1 MVRINEENVQ
11 REKIMKRVKQ
21 TFAVFLALL
30 MLITALPIQASAA
43 KRIAAPSVS
52 ISTGDNA
59 FTVSWKAVKGA
70 SAYEIYYT
78 TDAKFKKGIK
88 KTKTKKTKATI
99 KKLKGYKKYYV
110 RVKTC
115 KGKKKKP
122 ASAYSKT
129 VSVITNV
136 RPTSI
141 KSLTAGQASFSVKL
155 GEAKNCK
162 YQLQYATNSK
172 FSGAKTVNKD
182 YTNFAVTRLGNSTG
196 KPVTVYVRVRSYR
209 ANKGKNVYTAW
220 TGSKKVTTKQV
231 TFPKAAKVDSVST
244 ALSGTQASLTV
255 NFFHYDGLTTAYRV
269 QVATDNTFRNVV
281 QTTKSV
287 SSKSVTVSNLNQN
300 MVYYFRVCSVRNMNG
315 IEYVSAWAAPQ
326 DNVFKTG
333 SSIAKDAPQNLMLN
347 LTSANTNCSASWNTP
362 SGTFDFISYVVQY
375 STSSAFPN
383 EDYATTTIN
392 TTNTQTSF
400 ATSYNFNYFVR
411 VKAVVYVGKQ
421 RYETPWSSVQS
432 ISVKNPY
439 EITDSVKI
447 SSVTATKTSVT
458 AQWVSIAN
466 ATGYEIQLAANK
478 DFTNS
483 TTQKTSALN
492 VTFNDLMDGTTYYVR
507 VRAYNDTS
515 EKTYYS
521 SWTTQSVTTKS
532 DIINEGVTYKYVSD
546 GHVIPSKPCLYSQEM
561 LRRRGYSDAQFQEY
575 YRMLKSAYTETG
587 VTQSMSDLNK
597 VLLIGK
603 WIGANVSYDT
613 RAYNGS
619 EKYYNTSYD
628 ALKYGLTVCQ
638 GYSWLLDDMCY
649 LAGVP
654 CYSVNST
661 KHEWN
666 IVCIDNV
673 WYDFDPTSGGG
684 TSELISLGNPYGTTD
699 GNIFKDN
706 IECNEAIGP
715 FHYIDLAKNPSA
727 MSASHIQMIKERNLV
742 CATYENQ
749 KALKPLLVESAKLV
763 HDTNTVYRNKDA
775 YNDDVCG
782 TYAGAGTYKTP
793 GKDIYIY

>member
-1 MVRINEENVQ
+1 
-11 REKIMKRVKQ
+11 MKRVKQ

-59 FTVSWKAVKGA
+59 FTVSWKAVRGA

-78 TDAKFKKGIK
+78 TDSKFKKGIK
-88 KTKTKKTKATI
+88 KAKTKKTKATV
-99 KKLKGYKKYYV
+99 KKLKGYTKYYV

-115 KGKKKKP
+115 KGKKKKT

-220 TGSKKVTTKQV
+220 TGSKKITTKQV

-315 IEYVSAWAAPQ
+315 IEYVSAWDAPQ

-333 SSIAKDAPQNLMLN
+333 SSIAKDAPQNLILN
-347 LTSANTNCSASWNTP
+347 LTNASTNCSASWNTP
-362 SGTFDFISYVVQY
+362 SGTFDSISYVVQY

-383 EDYATTTIN
+383 EDYATTTIS
-392 TTNTQTSF
+392 TTNTLTSF

-458 AQWVSIAN
+458 AQWASIAN
-466 ATGYEIQLAANK
+466 ATGYEVQLAVNK

-492 VTFNDLMDGTTYYVR
+492 VTFNDLMDGTTYYVH

-515 EKTYYS
+515 EKAYYS

-532 DIINEGVTYKYVSD
+532 DIINEGVVFTTAYTKNG
-546 GHVIPSKPCLYSQEM
+546 GHCGYTVNKPCIYSEKIMDLYGDKHTNYIA
-561 LRRRGYSDAQFQEY
+561 L
-575 YRMLKSAYTETG
+575 LKQRYAEIGISN
-587 VTQSMSDLNK
+587 SMSDVEK
-597 VLLIGK
+597 FVLIADWMSCNLTYGEVNAGGGVVGK
-603 WIGANVSYDT
+603 RSPYD
-613 RAYNGS
+613 
-619 EKYYNTSYD
+619 
-628 ALKYGLTVCQ
+628 GLTTGRAVCY
-638 GYSWLLDDMCY
+638 GYAGIFNDFCY

-654 CYSVNST
+654 CYYMVSDPDQTAWYHSYNAIKLQGNWYLFDPQSGAGMPEDPNSEELKESLAESECWGDIVEFQGIHAMAT
-661 KHEWN
+661 ALHPAYVKMANTQCKPFGTNATHKALDPMWLTAYN
-666 IVCIDNV
+666 TAYHTTIVCRNSDK
-673 WYDFDPTSGGG
+673 FQR
-684 TSELISLGNPYGTTD
+684 LQQYGYTV
-699 GNIFKDN
+699 I
-706 IECNEAIGP
+706 
-715 FHYIDLAKNPSA
+715 AKNW
-727 MSASHIQMIKERNLV
+727 
-742 CATYENQ
+742 
-749 KALKPLLVESAKLV
+749 
-763 HDTNTVYRNKDA
+763 
-775 YNDDVCG
+775 
-782 TYAGAGTYKTP
+782 
-793 GKDIYIY
+793 

>member
-1 MVRINEENVQ
+1 MVNINEENVQ

-43 KRIAAPSVS
+43 KKIAAPSVS

-88 KTKTKKTKATI
+88 KAKTKKTKATV
-99 KKLKGYKKYYV
+99 KKLKGYTKYYV

-172 FSGAKTVNKD
+172 FSGVKTVNKD

-220 TGSKKVTTKQV
+220 TGSKKITTKQV

-269 QVATDNTFRNVV
+269 QIATDNTFRNVV

-333 SSIAKDAPQNLMLN
+333 SSIAKDAPQNLILN
-347 LTSANTNCSASWNTP
+347 LTNANTNCGASWNTP
-362 SGTFDFISYVVQY
+362 SGTFDSISYVVQY

-458 AQWVSIAN
+458 AQWASIAN
-466 ATGYEIQLAANK
+466 ATGYEVQLAVNK

-515 EKTYYS
+515 EKAYYS

-532 DIINEGVTYKYVSD
+532 DVINEGVTYQIGYASNII
-546 GHVIPSKPCLYSQEM
+546 IPSKPCLISQKESEVW
-561 LRRRGYSDAQFQEY
+561 GFNFSSY
-575 YRMLKSAYTETG
+575 YKMLKSAYAEMHISNTMNDVEKF
-587 VTQSMSDLNK
+587 Q
-597 VLLIGK
+597 LIHTWVGSN
-603 WIGANVSYDT
+603 IQYDERST
-613 RAYNGS
+613 KGD
-619 EKYYNTSYD
+619 KIYYHTSYD
-628 ALKYGLTVCQ
+628 ALAYGKSVCD
-638 GYSWLLDDMCY
+638 GYSSLVTDFCY
-649 LAGVP
+649 LADIP
-654 CYSVNST
+654 CYKVISMSSNHAWV
-661 KHEWN
+661 
-666 IVCIDNV
+666 IVQLQGK
-673 WYDFDPTSGGG
+673 WYAVEVTNNGYIHPG
-684 TSELISLGNPYGTTD
+684 EQNPYDET
-699 GNIFKDN
+699 F
-706 IECNEAIGP
+706 IECYNESDLNVYRQTGIGM
-715 FHYIDLAKNPSA
+715 YKYNILDKEY
-727 MSASHIQMIKERNLV
+727 QDMIKNRKLDCGSDSDV
-742 CATYENQ
+742 Q
-749 KALKPLLVESAKLV
+749 KLKPLYLRALQLT
-763 HDTNTVYRNKDA
+763 HDAGIVMRVKDR
-775 YNDDVCG
+775 YNDFVNANYG
-782 TYAGAGTYKTP
+782 GKAIYKAP